1 MSFLVRFFTHWT
13 KKKVITC
20 SLTALVL
27 AGASFGATRLFGKG
41 GLTNVVKPSSFES
54 TMEAK
59 PAGKTVA
66 DFASDEKAK
75 YNLFVAQKV
84 LRDAGSFRSV
94 TSGKSESTVFGVKAV
109 QEIYAERV
117 VYGNSVYKDSRS
129 FGKYVKFADERFAHD
144 GHYLYRNTGNLS
156 SIKKVNSWGDPK
168 NFRRDGDKSE
178 AEAQSRYLSRY
189 GCIGNGM
196 SSYILREETI
206 ISAKYSGRDDDGNYV
221 FEYDLN
227 ISNSESGACYC
238 ILQEMKTNAGTEN
251 FATFK
256 SAKLIVTMDGN
267 WVVRQIENKCN
278 YSVPKVVKD
287 GADTYEHMIEVFD
300 NIGGY
305 KSAKELPKYSE
316 FEKKFNSTSEGEEEQ
331 EKTAVSVLG
340 DMFGA
345 YLGEKPLNA
354 KLTLNVNGKEVV
366 ANVTARIDTGDLSKT
381 SVVAKIGDKLF
392 VSYNNGYVA
401 VSYDELKLKLSV
413 DEVKALIGKS
423 EGQQAEAAAPD
434 AENAGIGEKEDT
446 GTDILSGI
454 LENMTLTEN
463 ADGTC
468 DIAIPVEAGSFRIKV
483 TVSGRKKVIS
493 SDKNGKEK
501 YTYELTGANAEI
513 GDVATAKLELV
524 ETETEAI
531 PEEEL
536 KNFADIKPVLS
547 QFIGKDEFSLKVDTG
562 VKLDG
567 KSLVAYVRANIKDK
581 QVIVNVPDL
590 FGADAIMKIDGSRA
604 ESEGGANITVNYGK
618 LNVALPFDKIGSLVD
633 LIKNNFGEELGE
645 LTDKLASVK
654 DIDVAEIFAIIST
667 AEIKKTETGYRLSIN
682 LGKEN
687 ENKTLVAVVTS
698 DGAIKDLTVKYDKYS
713 VGVSGAGDFEFA
725 DVSDGESVDL
735 AEFAEKAI
743 TSLLPLIKNEGGYAV
758 DLTDVRLTL
767 GSNAY
772 AVNGSVKTDAKKN
785 IAVNAQITLNG
796 KPFAKADIIIAD
808 GRIYGE
814 VNGYRFTAN
823 IAAAES
829 GAVAQSGENAKAAF
843 DFDKLK
849 GYNAYLDEIAD
860 LIKRFTTIDFKS
872 LEYGKMIDAFGFD
885 AESGKLTLELNGET
899 FGLGEIKLSAT
910 LGKENVSVSLANA
923 KITDNVSVSV
933 GNVKL
938 SATADEIT
946 APAANEDY
954 TTNLLVR
961 VDDNNAIYA
970 RLDFIKGKYSFDL
983 VSGTDDDAKN
993 LGVEYDGSER
1003 TVYVKC
1009 GNAFVKCP
1017 IDKIGD
1023 ITAELK
1029 RLAHPLL
1036 NEAGGQS
1043 EEERLETSATLI
1055 AFIKDLTD
1063 DLEISSDEN
1072 GSNIVTSLCESL
1084 KNLLDISVNVRI
1096 GDDFETCAT
1105 VIAVQLNN
1113 KTMLVKNGDSSHKY
1127 ADFSVEKCIDLAEI
1141 FEDYK
1146 DTLKKLADVSAGGE
1160 EPKKSWTF
1168 TLGSMNVVVKGKEY
1182 SVSLPENLKLSFSK
1196 NLTVVD
1202 VPKLVLVTDGKTKTF
1217 RLKFAYAKSYN
1228 ADGTINE
1235 DESRLYVTFNDL
1247 TIDSSDLK
1255 FSVSKT
1261 VLAKIVKEDLPGV
1274 LSVIPQIG
1282 EMLSG
1287 NIGLANVVNLASL
1300 ASNATYDRE
1309 NGKAISVTIGGD
1321 ALITG
1326 LGNITL
1332 TISNPK
1338 DGAVKLDVR
1347 SEKTT
1352 DEAQNIELRDV
1363 SLTVAAD
1370 AEFADIGYETKDHAN
1385 LDSLQTLLRSF
1396 VKTAN
1401 RASYRLVGNVPVH
1414 LSALGIVNADV
1425 TIGVDLKIDIEKRK
1439 GQSDVVYIALK
1450 LSRTNLNSTAKIAF
1464 NDEGGYSYLFFDN
1477 VSNTVTIKR
1486 NSLNTYKY
1494 CTKCGSFN
1502 CKKSVLHWGLYFES
1516 RQLTDV
1522 QKNNSCGY
1530 DVTVSAEEFKSG
1542 MVNYLMEMINFID
1555 SIKNAI
1561 TGATSSKA
1569 FGIDDILTGYSY
1581 GNSAFT
1587 LNVDLKPIDDVLGS
1601 GVINIRH
1608 NADGELVSLDG
1619 NLVVL
1624 NITGV
1629 SCTGTFD
1636 ISLVEA
1642 TEGDAKTTAQ
1652 NKTLF

>member
-41 GLTNVVKPSSFES
+41 GLANVVKPSSFES

-66 DFASDEKAK
+66 DFASDENAK

-84 LRDAGSFRSV
+84 LHDAGSFRSV
-94 TSGKSESTVFGVKAV
+94 TNGKSESTVFGVKAV

-129 FGKYVKFADERFAHD
+129 YGKYVKFADERFAHD

-168 NFRRDGDKSE
+168 NFKRDKDKSE
-178 AEAQSRYLSRY
+178 EEAQNRYLSRY
-189 GCIGNGM
+189 GCLGNGM

-206 ISAKYSGRDDDGNYV
+206 TSAKYSGRDDDGNYV

-227 ISNSESGACYC
+227 TSNSENGACYC
-238 ILQEMKTNAGTEN
+238 ILQEMRTNAGTEN

-267 WVVRQIENKCN
+267 WVVKQIENKCH

-287 GADTYEHMIEVFD
+287 GADTYEHMLEVFD
-300 NIGGY
+300 NIGAY
-305 KSAKELPKYSE
+305 KSAKELPKYAE
-316 FEKKFNSTSEGEEEQ
+316 FEKKFNSTSAGGEEP

-366 ANVTARIDTGDLSKT
+366 ANVTARIDTSDLAKT
-381 SVVAKIGDKLF
+381 SVIAKIGDKLF

-401 VSYDELKLKLSV
+401 ISYDELKLKLSI
-413 DEVKALIGKS
+413 DDVKALIGKS
-423 EGQQAEAAAPD
+423 DDKAETAASVE
-434 AENAGIGEKEDT
+434 ENTEDGAKED
-446 GTDILSGI
+446 GETDILSGI

-468 DIAIPVEAGSFRIKV
+468 DIVIPVELGSFKIKV
-483 TVSGRKKVIS
+483 TVSGKKKVIS
-493 SDKNGKEK
+493 TDKNGKEK

-524 ETETEAI
+524 ETELKALS
-531 PEEEL
+531 EEEL
-536 KNFADIKPVLS
+536 KNFADLKSVLS
-547 QFIGKDEFSLKVDTG
+547 QFVGKDELSLKVDTG
-562 VKLDG
+562 LKLGG
-567 KSLVAYVRANIKDK
+567 KSLVAYVKANITDK

-590 FGADAIMKIDGSRA
+590 FGADAILKIDGSRS

-618 LNVALPFDKIGSLVD
+618 LNVVLPFDKIGSLVELVKD
-633 LIKNNFGEELGE
+633 NFGEELGA
-645 LTDKLASVK
+645 LTDKLATIK

-667 AEIKKTETGYRLSIN
+667 VEIKKTETGYRLSIN

-687 ENKTLVAVVTS
+687 ENKTLVAEVTA
-698 DGAIKDLTVKYDKYS
+698 DGGIKDLTVKYGDYS
-713 VGVSGAGDFEFA
+713 VGVSGAGDYEFT

-735 AEFAEKAI
+735 VDLAEKAI
-743 TSLLPLIKNEGGYAV
+743 TSLLPLIKNEGGYAI
-758 DLTDVRLTL
+758 DLSGVKLTL
-767 GSNAY
+767 GNNVY
-772 AVNGSVKTDAKKN
+772 AVNGSVKIDAKKN

-796 KPFAKADIIIAD
+796 KPFAKADIKIVD
-808 GRIYGE
+808 GTIYGE
-814 VNGYRFTAN
+814 VNGYKFAAK
-823 IAAAES
+823 IARN
-829 GAVAQSGENAKAAF
+829 GAVAQSGENAKATF

-849 GYNAYLDEIAD
+849 GYNAYLDEIAE
-860 LIKRFTTIDFKS
+860 LIKKFTTIDFKS

-885 AESGKLTLELNGET
+885 AESGELTLELNGET

-923 KITDNVSVSV
+923 NITDNVSVSV

-938 SATADEIT
+938 SATTEEIT

-983 VSGTDDDAKN
+983 VSGTDDNAKN
-993 LGVEYDGSER
+993 LSVEYDGSER

-1023 ITAELK
+1023 ITDELK

-1036 NEAGGQS
+1036 NDAGGQS
-1043 EEERLETSATLI
+1043 AEERVETSATLI

-1072 GSNIVTSLCESL
+1072 GSNIVTSICESL
-1084 KNLLDISVNVRI
+1084 KNLLDISINVRI
-1096 GDDFETCAT
+1096 GDGFETCAT
-1105 VIAVQLNN
+1105 VIVVQLNN
-1113 KTMLVKNGDSSHKY
+1113 KTMLVKNGDCSHKY
-1127 ADFSVEKCIDLAEI
+1127 ADFSVEKCIDIAEV

-1146 DTLKKLADVSAGGE
+1146 DTLKKLADVSKGGE
-1160 EPKKSWTF
+1160 ELKKSWTF
-1168 TLGSMNVVVKGKEY
+1168 TLGSMNVAVKGKEY

-1217 RLKFAYAKSYN
+1217 RLKFAYAKAYN

-1274 LSVIPQIG
+1274 LSVVPQIG

-1287 NIGLANVVNLASL
+1287 NIGLSNVVNLATL
-1300 ASNATYDRE
+1300 VSNATYDRE
-1309 NGKAISVTIGGD
+1309 NDKAISVTIGGD

-1332 TISNPK
+1332 TISNPRN
-1338 DGAVKLDVR
+1338 GAVKLDVR

-1352 DEAQNIELRDV
+1352 NEAQNIELRDV

-1370 AEFADIGYETKDHAN
+1370 EEFADIGYATDGHTN

-1401 RASYRLVGNVPVH
+1401 RTSYRLVGNVPVH

-1502 CKKSVLHWGLYFES
+1502 CKKSALHWGLYFES

-1555 SIKNAI
+1555 GIKNQI
-1561 TGATSSKA
+1561 TKATSSKA

-1636 ISLVEA
+1636 ISLAEA
-1642 TEGDAKTTAQ
+1642 IEGDAKTTAK

>member
-1 MSFLVRFFTHWT
+1 M
-13 KKKVITC
+13 
-20 SLTALVL
+20 TALVL

-41 GLTNVVKPSSFES
+41 GLASVVKPSSFES

-66 DFASDEKAK
+66 DFASDENAK

-84 LRDAGSFRSV
+84 LHDAGSFRSV
-94 TSGKSESTVFGVKAV
+94 TNGKSESTVFGVKAV

-129 FGKYVKFADERFAHD
+129 YGKYVKFADERFAHD

-168 NFRRDGDKSE
+168 NFKRDKDKSE
-178 AEAQSRYLSRY
+178 EEAQNRYLSRY
-189 GCIGNGM
+189 GCLGNGM

-206 ISAKYSGRDDDGNYV
+206 TSAKYSGRDDDGNYV

-227 ISNSESGACYC
+227 TSNSENGACYC
-238 ILQEMKTNAGTEN
+238 ILQEMRTNAGTEN

-256 SAKLIVTMDGN
+256 SAKLIVTLDGN
-267 WVVRQIENKCN
+267 WVVKQIENKCH

-287 GADTYEHMIEVFD
+287 GADTYEHMLEVFD
-300 NIGGY
+300 NIGAY
-305 KSAKELPKYSE
+305 KSAKELPKYAE
-316 FEKKFNSTSEGEEEQ
+316 FEKKFNSTSAGGEEP

-366 ANVTARIDTGDLSKT
+366 ANVTARIDTSDLAKT
-381 SVVAKIGDKLF
+381 SVIAKIGDKLF

-401 VSYDELKLKLSV
+401 ISYDELKLKLSI
-413 DEVKALIGKS
+413 DDVKALIGKS
-423 EGQQAEAAAPD
+423 DDKAETAASVE
-434 AENAGIGEKEDT
+434 ENTEDGAKED
-446 GTDILSGI
+446 GETDILSGI

-468 DIAIPVEAGSFRIKV
+468 DIVIPVELGSFKIKV
-483 TVSGRKKVIS
+483 TVSGKKKVIS
-493 SDKNGKEK
+493 TDKNGKEK

-524 ETETEAI
+524 ETELKALS
-531 PEEEL
+531 EEEL
-536 KNFADIKPVLS
+536 KNFADLKSVLS
-547 QFIGKDEFSLKVDTG
+547 QFVGKDELSLKVDTG
-562 VKLDG
+562 LKLGG
-567 KSLVAYVRANIKDK
+567 KSLVAYVKANITDK

-590 FGADAIMKIDGSRA
+590 FGADAILKIDGSRS

-618 LNVALPFDKIGSLVD
+618 LNVVLPFDKIGSLVELVKD
-633 LIKNNFGEELGE
+633 NFGEELGT
-645 LTDKLASVK
+645 LTDKLATIK

-667 AEIKKTETGYRLSIN
+667 VEIKKTETGYRLSIN

-687 ENKTLVAVVTS
+687 ENKTLVAEVTA
-698 DGAIKDLTVKYDKYS
+698 DGEIKDLTVKYGDYS
-713 VGVSGAGDFEFA
+713 VGVSGAGDYEFT

-735 AEFAEKAI
+735 VDLAEKAI
-743 TSLLPLIKNEGGYAV
+743 TSLLPLIKNEGGYAI
-758 DLTDVRLTL
+758 DLSGVKLTL
-767 GSNAY
+767 GNNVY
-772 AVNGSVKTDAKKN
+772 AVNGSVKIDAKKN

-796 KPFAKADIIIAD
+796 KPFAKADIKIVD
-808 GRIYGE
+808 GTIYGE
-814 VNGYRFTAN
+814 VNGYKFAAK
-823 IAAAES
+823 IARN
-829 GAVAQSGENAKAAF
+829 GAVAQSGENAKATF

-849 GYNAYLDEIAD
+849 GYNAYLDEIAE
-860 LIKRFTTIDFKS
+860 LIKKFTTIDFKS

-885 AESGKLTLELNGET
+885 AESGELTLELNGET

-910 LGKENVSVSLANA
+910 LGKENISVSLANA
-923 KITDNVSVSV
+923 NITDNVSVSV

-938 SATADEIT
+938 SATTEEIT

-983 VSGTDDDAKN
+983 VSGTDDNAKN
-993 LGVEYDGSER
+993 LSVEYDGSER

-1023 ITAELK
+1023 ITDELK

-1043 EEERLETSATLI
+1043 AEERVETSATLI

-1072 GSNIVTSLCESL
+1072 GSNIVTSICESL
-1084 KNLLDISVNVRI
+1084 KNLLDISINVRI
-1096 GDDFETCAT
+1096 GDGFETCAT
-1105 VIAVQLNN
+1105 VIVVQLNN
-1113 KTMLVKNGDSSHKY
+1113 KTMLVKNGDCSHKY
-1127 ADFSVEKCIDLAEI
+1127 ADFSVEKCIDIAEV

-1146 DTLKKLADVSAGGE
+1146 DTLKKLADVSKGGE
-1160 EPKKSWTF
+1160 ELKKSWTF
-1168 TLGSMNVVVKGKEY
+1168 TLGSMNVAVKGKEY

-1247 TIDSSDLK
+1247 TIESSDLK

-1274 LSVIPQIG
+1274 LSVVPQIG

-1287 NIGLANVVNLASL
+1287 NIGLSNVVNLATL
-1300 ASNATYDRE
+1300 VSNATYDRE
-1309 NGKAISVTIGGD
+1309 NDKAISVTIGGD
-1321 ALITG
+1321 ALIAG

-1370 AEFADIGYETKDHAN
+1370 EEFADIGYATDGHTN

-1396 VKTAN
+1396 VNTAN

-1450 LSRTNLNSTAKIAF
+1450 LSRTNLNGTAKIAF

-1502 CKKSVLHWGLYFES
+1502 CKKSALHWGLYFES

-1636 ISLVEA
+1636 ISLAEA
-1642 TEGDAKTTAQ
+1642 IEGDAKTTVQ

>member
-1 MSFLVRFFTHWT
+1 M
-13 KKKVITC
+13 
-20 SLTALVL
+20 TALVL

-41 GLTNVVKPSSFES
+41 GLANVVKPSSFES

-66 DFASDEKAK
+66 DFASDENAK

-84 LRDAGSFRSV
+84 LHDAGSFRSV
-94 TSGKSESTVFGVKAV
+94 TNGKSESTVFGVKAV

-117 VYGNSVYKDSRS
+117 VCGNSVYKDSRS
-129 FGKYVKFADERFAHD
+129 YGKYVKFADERFAHD

-168 NFRRDGDKSE
+168 NFKRDKDKSE
-178 AEAQSRYLSRY
+178 EEAQNRYLSRY
-189 GCIGNGM
+189 GCLGTGM

-206 ISAKYSGRDDDGNYV
+206 TSAKYSGRDDDGNYV

-227 ISNSESGACYC
+227 ISNSENGACYC
-238 ILQEMKTNAGTEN
+238 ILQEMRTNAGTEN

-267 WVVRQIENKCN
+267 WVVKRIENKCH

-287 GADTYEHMIEVFD
+287 GADTYEHMLEVFD
-300 NIGGY
+300 NIGAY
-305 KSAKELPKYSE
+305 KSAKELPKYAE
-316 FEKKFNSTSEGEEEQ
+316 FEKKFNSTSAGGLEP

-366 ANVTARIDTGDLSKT
+366 ANVTARIDTSDLAKT
-381 SVVAKIGDKLF
+381 SVIAKIGDKLF

-401 VSYDELKLKLSV
+401 ISYDELKLKLSI
-413 DEVKALIGKS
+413 DDVKALIGKS
-423 EGQQAEAAAPD
+423 DDKVETAASVE
-434 AENAGIGEKEDT
+434 ENTEDGAKED
-446 GTDILSGI
+446 GETDILSGI

-468 DIAIPVEAGSFRIKV
+468 DIVIPVELGSFKIKV
-483 TVSGRKKVIS
+483 TVSGKKKVIS
-493 SDKNGKEK
+493 TDKNGKEK

-524 ETETEAI
+524 ETELKALS
-531 PEEEL
+531 EEEL
-536 KNFADIKPVLS
+536 KNFADLKSVLS
-547 QFIGKDEFSLKVDTG
+547 QFVGKDELSLKVDTG
-562 VKLDG
+562 LKLGG
-567 KSLVAYVRANIKDK
+567 KSLVAYVKANITDK

-590 FGADAIMKIDGSRA
+590 FGADAILKIDGSRS

-618 LNVALPFDKIGSLVD
+618 LNVVLPFDKIGSLVELVKD
-633 LIKNNFGEELGE
+633 NFGEELGA
-645 LTDKLASVK
+645 LTDKLATIK

-667 AEIKKTETGYRLSIN
+667 VEIKKTETGYRLSIN

-687 ENKTLVAVVTS
+687 ENKTLVAVVTA
-698 DGAIKDLTVKYDKYS
+698 DGEIKDLTVKYGDYS
-713 VGVSGAGDFEFA
+713 VGVSDAGDYEFT

-735 AEFAEKAI
+735 VDLAEKAI
-743 TSLLPLIKNEGGYAV
+743 TSLLPLIKNEGGYAI
-758 DLTDVRLTL
+758 DLSGVKLTL
-767 GSNAY
+767 GNNVY
-772 AVNGSVKTDAKKN
+772 AVNGSVKIDAKKN

-796 KPFAKADIIIAD
+796 KPFAKADIKIVD
-808 GRIYGE
+808 GTIYGE
-814 VNGYRFTAN
+814 VNGYKFAAK
-823 IAAAES
+823 IARN
-829 GAVAQSGENAKAAF
+829 GAVAQSGENAKATF

-849 GYNAYLDEIAD
+849 GYNAYLDEIAE
-860 LIKRFTTIDFKS
+860 LIKKFTTIDFKS

-885 AESGKLTLELNGET
+885 AESGELTLELNGET

-910 LGKENVSVSLANA
+910 LSNENISVSLANA
-923 KITDNVSVSV
+923 NITDNVSVSV

-938 SATADEIT
+938 SATTEEIT

-983 VSGTDDDAKN
+983 VSGTDDNAKN
-993 LGVEYDGSER
+993 LSVEYDGSER

-1023 ITAELK
+1023 ITDELK

-1043 EEERLETSATLI
+1043 AEERVETSATLI

-1072 GSNIVTSLCESL
+1072 GSNIVTSICESL
-1084 KNLLDISVNVRI
+1084 KNLLDISINVRI
-1096 GDDFETCAT
+1096 GDGFETCAT

-1113 KTMLVKNGDSSHKY
+1113 KTMLVRNGDCSHKY
-1127 ADFSVEKCIDLAEI
+1127 ADFSVEKCIDIAEV

-1146 DTLKKLADVSAGGE
+1146 DTLKKLADVSDGGE
-1160 EPKKSWTF
+1160 ELKKSWTF
-1168 TLGSMNVVVKGKEY
+1168 TLGSMNVAVKGKEY

-1217 RLKFAYAKSYN
+1217 RLKFAYAKAYN

-1247 TIDSSDLK
+1247 TIESSDLK

-1274 LSVIPQIG
+1274 LSVVPQIG

-1287 NIGLANVVNLASL
+1287 NIGLSNVVNLATL
-1300 ASNATYDRE
+1300 VSNATYDRE
-1309 NGKAISVTIGGD
+1309 NDKAISVTIGGD
-1321 ALITG
+1321 ALIAG

-1370 AEFADIGYETKDHAN
+1370 AEFADIGYATDGHTN

-1396 VKTAN
+1396 VNTAN

-1502 CKKSVLHWGLYFES
+1502 CKKSALHWGLYFES

-1629 SCTGTFD
+1629 NCTGTFD
-1636 ISLVEA
+1636 ISLAQA
-1642 TEGDAKTTAQ
+1642 TEGDAKTTVQ

>member
-41 GLTNVVKPSSFES
+41 GLANVVKPSSFES

-66 DFASDEKAK
+66 DFASDENAK

-84 LRDAGSFRSV
+84 LHDAGSFRSV
-94 TSGKSESTVFGVKAV
+94 TNGKSESTVFGVKAV

-129 FGKYVKFADERFAHD
+129 YGKYVKFADERFAHD

-168 NFRRDGDKSE
+168 NFKRDKDKSE
-178 AEAQSRYLSRY
+178 EEAQNRYLSRY

-206 ISAKYSGRDDDGNYV
+206 TSAKYSGRDDDGNYV

-227 ISNSESGACYC
+227 TSNSENGACYC
-238 ILQEMKTNAGTEN
+238 ILQEMRTNAGTEN

-267 WVVRQIENKCN
+267 WVVKQIENKCH

-287 GADTYEHMIEVFD
+287 GADTYEHMLEVFD
-300 NIGGY
+300 NIGAY
-305 KSAKELPKYSE
+305 KSAKELPKYAE
-316 FEKKFNSTSEGEEEQ
+316 FEKKFNSTSAGGEEP

-366 ANVTARIDTGDLSKT
+366 ANVTARIDTSDLAKT
-381 SVVAKIGDKLF
+381 SVIAKIGDKLF

-401 VSYDELKLKLSV
+401 ISYDELKLKLSI
-413 DEVKALIGKS
+413 DDVKALIGKS
-423 EGQQAEAAAPD
+423 DDKAETAASVE
-434 AENAGIGEKEDT
+434 ENTEDGAKED
-446 GTDILSGI
+446 GETDILSGI

-468 DIAIPVEAGSFRIKV
+468 DIVIPVELGSFKIKV
-483 TVSGRKKVIS
+483 TVSGKKKVIS
-493 SDKNGKEK
+493 TDKNGKEK

-524 ETETEAI
+524 ETELKALS
-531 PEEEL
+531 EEEL
-536 KNFADIKPVLS
+536 KNFADLKSVLS
-547 QFIGKDEFSLKVDTG
+547 QFVGKDELSLKVDTG
-562 VKLDG
+562 LKLGG
-567 KSLVAYVRANIKDK
+567 KSLVAYVKANITDK

-590 FGADAIMKIDGSRA
+590 FGADAILKIDGSRS
-604 ESEGGANITVNYGK
+604 ESESGANITVNYGK
-618 LNVALPFDKIGSLVD
+618 LNVVLPFDKIGSLVELVKD
-633 LIKNNFGEELGE
+633 NFGEELGA
-645 LTDKLASVK
+645 LTDKLATIK

-667 AEIKKTETGYRLSIN
+667 VEIKKTETGYRLSIN

-687 ENKTLVAVVTS
+687 ENKTLVAEVTA
-698 DGAIKDLTVKYDKYS
+698 DGGIKDLTVKYGDYS
-713 VGVSGAGDFEFA
+713 VGVSGAGDYEFI

-735 AEFAEKAI
+735 VDLAEKAI
-743 TSLLPLIKNEGGYAV
+743 TSLLPLIKNEGGYAI
-758 DLTDVRLTL
+758 DLSGVKLTL
-767 GSNAY
+767 GNNVY
-772 AVNGSVKTDAKKN
+772 AVNGSVKIDAKKN

-796 KPFAKADIIIAD
+796 KPFAKADIKIVD
-808 GRIYGE
+808 GTIYGE
-814 VNGYRFTAN
+814 VNGYKFAAK
-823 IAAAES
+823 IARN
-829 GAVAQSGENAKAAF
+829 GAVAQSGENAKATF

-849 GYNAYLDEIAD
+849 GYNTYLDEIAE
-860 LIKRFTTIDFKS
+860 LIKKFTTIDFKS

-885 AESGKLTLELNGET
+885 AESGELTLELNGET

-923 KITDNVSVSV
+923 NITDNVSVSV

-983 VSGTDDDAKN
+983 VSGTDDNAKN
-993 LGVEYDGSER
+993 LSVEYDGSER

-1023 ITAELK
+1023 ITDELK

-1036 NEAGGQS
+1036 NDAGGQS
-1043 EEERLETSATLI
+1043 AEERVETSATLI

-1072 GSNIVTSLCESL
+1072 GSNIVTSLGESL
-1084 KNLLDISVNVRI
+1084 KNLLDIEVKVKI
-1096 GDDFETCAT
+1096 GDSFETCAT

-1113 KTMLVKNGDSSHKY
+1113 KTMLVRNGDCSHKY
-1127 ADFSVEKCIDLAEI
+1127 ADFPAEKCIDIAEV

-1146 DTLKKLADVSAGGE
+1146 DTLKKLADVSDGGE
-1160 EPKKSWTF
+1160 ELKKSWTF
-1168 TLGSMNVVVKGKEY
+1168 TLGSMNVAVKGKEY

-1217 RLKFAYAKSYN
+1217 RLKFAYAKAYN

-1247 TIDSSDLK
+1247 TIESSDLK

-1274 LSVIPQIG
+1274 LSVVPQIG

-1287 NIGLANVVNLASL
+1287 NIGLSNVVNLATL
-1300 ASNATYDRE
+1300 VSNATYDRE
-1309 NGKAISVTIGGD
+1309 NDKAISVTIGGD
-1321 ALITG
+1321 ALIAG

-1370 AEFADIGYETKDHAN
+1370 EEFADIGYATDGHTN

-1414 LSALGIVNADV
+1414 LSALGIINADV
-1425 TIGVDLKIDIEKRK
+1425 TIGIDLKIDIEKRK

-1450 LSRTNLNSTAKIAF
+1450 LSRTNLNGTAKIAF

-1502 CKKSVLHWGLYFES
+1502 CKKSALHWGLYFES

-1555 SIKNAI
+1555 SIKNEI

-1587 LNVDLKPIDDVLGS
+1587 LNVDLKPIDDVLDS

-1636 ISLVEA
+1636 ISLAEA
-1642 TEGDAKTTAQ
+1642 IEGDAKTTVQ

>member
-41 GLTNVVKPSSFES
+41 GLASVVKPSSFES

-66 DFASDEKAK
+66 DFASDENAK

-84 LRDAGSFRSV
+84 LHDAGSFRSV
-94 TSGKSESTVFGVKAV
+94 TNGKSESTVFGVKAV

-129 FGKYVKFADERFAHD
+129 YGKYVKFADERFAHD

-168 NFRRDGDKSE
+168 NFKRDKDKSE
-178 AEAQSRYLSRY
+178 EEAQNRYLSRY
-189 GCIGNGM
+189 GCLGNGM

-206 ISAKYSGRDDDGNYV
+206 TSAKYSGRDDDGNYV

-227 ISNSESGACYC
+227 ISNSENGACYC
-238 ILQEMKTNAGTEN
+238 ILQEMRTNAGTEN

-267 WVVRQIENKCN
+267 WVVKQIENKCH

-287 GADTYEHMIEVFD
+287 GADTYEHMLEVFD
-300 NIGGY
+300 NIGAY
-305 KSAKELPKYSE
+305 KSAKELPKYAE
-316 FEKKFNSTSEGEEEQ
+316 FEKKFNSTSAGGEEP

-366 ANVTARIDTGDLSKT
+366 ANVTARIDTSDLAKT
-381 SVVAKIGDKLF
+381 SVIAKIGDKLF

-401 VSYDELKLKLSV
+401 ISYDELKLKLSI
-413 DEVKALIGKS
+413 DDVKALIGKS
-423 EGQQAEAAAPD
+423 DDKAETAASVEES
-434 AENAGIGEKEDT
+434 AEDGAEEAGE
-446 GTDILSGI
+446 TDILSGI

-468 DIAIPVEAGSFRIKV
+468 DIVIPVELGSFKIKV
-483 TVSGRKKVIS
+483 TVSGKKKVIS
-493 SDKNGKEK
+493 TDKNGKEK

-524 ETETEAI
+524 ETELKALS
-531 PEEEL
+531 EEEL
-536 KNFADIKPVLS
+536 KNFADLKSVLS
-547 QFIGKDEFSLKVDTG
+547 QFVGKDELSLKVDTG
-562 VKLDG
+562 LKLGG
-567 KSLVAYVRANIKDK
+567 KSLVAYVKTNITDK

-590 FGADAIMKIDGSRA
+590 FGADAILKIDGSRS

-618 LNVALPFDKIGSLVD
+618 LNVVLPFDKIGSLVELVKD
-633 LIKNNFGEELGE
+633 NFGEELGA
-645 LTDKLASVK
+645 LTDKLATIK

-667 AEIKKTETGYRLSIN
+667 VEIKKTETGYRLSIN

-687 ENKTLVAVVTS
+687 ENKTLVAEVTA
-698 DGAIKDLTVKYDKYS
+698 DGEIKDLTVKYGDYS
-713 VGVSGAGDFEFA
+713 VGVSGAGDYEFT

-735 AEFAEKAI
+735 VDLAEKAI
-743 TSLLPLIKNEGGYAV
+743 TSLLPLIKNEGGYAI
-758 DLTDVRLTL
+758 DLSGVKLTL
-767 GSNAY
+767 GNNVY
-772 AVNGSVKTDAKKN
+772 AVNGSVKIDAKKN

-796 KPFAKADIIIAD
+796 KPFAKADIKIVA
-808 GRIYGE
+808 GTIYGE
-814 VNGYRFTAN
+814 VNGYKFAAK
-823 IAAAES
+823 IARN
-829 GAVAQSGENAKAAF
+829 GAVAQSGENAKATF

-849 GYNAYLDEIAD
+849 GYNAYLDEIAE
-860 LIKRFTTIDFKS
+860 LIKKFTTIDFKS

-885 AESGKLTLELNGET
+885 AENGELTLELNGET

-910 LGKENVSVSLANA
+910 LGKENISVSLANA
-923 KITDNVSVSV
+923 NITDNVSVSV

-938 SATADEIT
+938 SATTEEIT
-946 APAANEDY
+946 ALAANEDY

-983 VSGTDDDAKN
+983 VSGTDDNAKN
-993 LGVEYDGSER
+993 LSVEYDGSER

-1023 ITAELK
+1023 ITDELK

-1043 EEERLETSATLI
+1043 AEERVETSATLI

-1072 GSNIVTSLCESL
+1072 GSNIVTSICESL
-1084 KNLLDISVNVRI
+1084 KNLLDISINVRI
-1096 GDDFETCAT
+1096 GDGFETCAT
-1105 VIAVQLNN
+1105 VIVVQLNN
-1113 KTMLVKNGDSSHKY
+1113 KTMLVRNGDCSHKY
-1127 ADFSVEKCIDLAEI
+1127 ADFSVEKCIDIAEV

-1146 DTLKKLADVSAGGE
+1146 DTLKKLADVSDGGE
-1160 EPKKSWTF
+1160 ELKKSWTF
-1168 TLGSMNVVVKGKEY
+1168 TLGSMNVAVKGKEY

-1217 RLKFAYAKSYN
+1217 RLKFAYAKAYN

-1247 TIDSSDLK
+1247 TMESSDLK

-1274 LSVIPQIG
+1274 LSVVPQIG

-1287 NIGLANVVNLASL
+1287 NIGLSNVVNLATL
-1300 ASNATYDRE
+1300 VSNATYDRE
-1309 NGKAISVTIGGD
+1309 NDKAISVTIGGD

-1338 DGAVKLDVR
+1338 DGTVKLDVR

-1363 SLTVAAD
+1363 SLTAAAD
-1370 AEFADIGYETKDHAN
+1370 EEFADIGYAMDGHTN

-1401 RASYRLVGNVPVH
+1401 RTSYRLVGNVPVH

-1502 CKKSVLHWGLYFES
+1502 CKKSALHWGLYFES

-1636 ISLVEA
+1636 ISLAEA
-1642 TEGDAKTTAQ
+1642 IDGDAKTTAK

>member
-1 MSFLVRFFTHWT
+1 M
-13 KKKVITC
+13 
-20 SLTALVL
+20 TALVL

-41 GLTNVVKPSSFES
+41 GLASVVKPSSFES

-66 DFASDEKAK
+66 DFASDENAK

-84 LRDAGSFRSV
+84 LHDAGSFRSV
-94 TSGKSESTVFGVKAV
+94 TNGKSESTVFGVKAV

-129 FGKYVKFADERFAHD
+129 YGKYVKFADERFAHD

-168 NFRRDGDKSE
+168 NFKRDKDKSE
-178 AEAQSRYLSRY
+178 EEAQNRYLSRY
-189 GCIGNGM
+189 GCLGNGM

-206 ISAKYSGRDDDGNYV
+206 TSAKYSGRDDDGNYV

-238 ILQEMKTNAGTEN
+238 ILQEMRTNAGTEN

-267 WVVRQIENKCN
+267 WVVKQIENKCH

-287 GADTYEHMIEVFD
+287 GADTYEHMLEVFD
-300 NIGGY
+300 NIGAY
-305 KSAKELPKYSE
+305 KSAKELPKYAE
-316 FEKKFNSTSEGEEEQ
+316 FEKKFNSTSAGGEEP

-366 ANVTARIDTGDLSKT
+366 ANVTARIDTSDLAKT
-381 SVVAKIGDKLF
+381 SVIAKIGDKLF

-401 VSYDELKLKLSV
+401 ISYDELKLKLSI
-413 DEVKALIGKS
+413 DDVKALIGKS
-423 EGQQAEAAAPD
+423 DDKAETAASVE
-434 AENAGIGEKEDT
+434 ENTEDGAKED
-446 GTDILSGI
+446 GETDILSGI

-468 DIAIPVEAGSFRIKV
+468 DIVIPVELGSFKIKV
-483 TVSGRKKVIS
+483 TVSGKKKVIS
-493 SDKNGKEK
+493 TDKNGKEK

-524 ETETEAI
+524 ETELKALS
-531 PEEEL
+531 EEEL
-536 KNFADIKPVLS
+536 KNFADLKSVLS
-547 QFIGKDEFSLKVDTG
+547 QFVGKDELSLKVDTG
-562 VKLDG
+562 LKLGG
-567 KSLVAYVRANIKDK
+567 KSLVAYVKANITDK

-590 FGADAIMKIDGSRA
+590 FGADAILKIDGSRS
-604 ESEGGANITVNYGK
+604 ESEGVANITVNYGK
-618 LNVALPFDKIGSLVD
+618 LNVVLPFDKIGSLVELVKD
-633 LIKNNFGEELGE
+633 NFGEELGA
-645 LTDKLASVK
+645 LTDKLATIK
-654 DIDVAEIFAIIST
+654 DIDVAGIFAIIST
-667 AEIKKTETGYRLSIN
+667 VEIKKTETGYRLSIN

-687 ENKTLVAVVTS
+687 ENKTLVAVVTA
-698 DGAIKDLTVKYDKYS
+698 DGEIKDLTVKYGDYS
-713 VGVSGAGDFEFA
+713 VGVSDAGDYEFT

-735 AEFAEKAI
+735 VDLAEKAI
-743 TSLLPLIKNEGGYAV
+743 TSLLPLIKNEGGYAI
-758 DLTDVRLTL
+758 DLSGVKLTL
-767 GSNAY
+767 GNNVY
-772 AVNGSVKTDAKKN
+772 AVNGSVKIDAKKN

-796 KPFAKADIIIAD
+796 KPFAKADIKIVD
-808 GRIYGE
+808 GTIYGE
-814 VNGYRFTAN
+814 VNGYKFAAK
-823 IAAAES
+823 IARN
-829 GAVAQSGENAKAAF
+829 GAVAQSGENAKATF

-849 GYNAYLDEIAD
+849 GYNAYLDEIAE
-860 LIKRFTTIDFKS
+860 LIKKFTTIDFKS

-910 LGKENVSVSLANA
+910 LSNENISVSLANVN
-923 KITDNVSVSV
+923 ITDNVSVSV

-938 SATADEIT
+938 SATTEEIT

-993 LGVEYDGSER
+993 LSVEYDGSER

-1023 ITAELK
+1023 ITDELK

-1043 EEERLETSATLI
+1043 AEERVETSATLI

-1072 GSNIVTSLCESL
+1072 GSNIVTSICESL
-1084 KNLLDISVNVRI
+1084 KNLLDISINVRI
-1096 GDDFETCAT
+1096 GDGFETCAT
-1105 VIAVQLNN
+1105 VIVVQLNN
-1113 KTMLVKNGDSSHKY
+1113 KTMLVRNGDCSHKY
-1127 ADFSVEKCIDLAEI
+1127 ADFPAEKCIDIAEV

-1146 DTLKKLADVSAGGE
+1146 DTLKKLADVSKGGE
-1160 EPKKSWTF
+1160 ELKKSWTF
-1168 TLGSMNVVVKGKEY
+1168 TLGSMNVAVKGKEY

-1217 RLKFAYAKSYN
+1217 RLKFAYAKAYN

-1247 TIDSSDLK
+1247 TIESSDLK

-1274 LSVIPQIG
+1274 LSVVPQIG

-1287 NIGLANVVNLASL
+1287 NIGLSNVVNLATL
-1300 ASNATYDRE
+1300 VSNATYDRE
-1309 NGKAISVTIGGD
+1309 NDKAISVTIGGD

-1414 LSALGIVNADV
+1414 LSALGIINADV

-1502 CKKSVLHWGLYFES
+1502 CKKSALHWGLYFES

-1530 DVTVSAEEFKSG
+1530 DVTVSAEEFKSD
-1542 MVNYLMEMINFID
+1542 MVNYILEMINFID
-1555 SIKNAI
+1555 GIKNPI
-1561 TGATSSKA
+1561 TKATSSKA

-1581 GNSAFT
+1581 GDSAFT

-1636 ISLVEA
+1636 ISLAEA
-1642 TEGDAKTTAQ
+1642 IDGDAKTTVQ

>member
-1 MSFLVRFFTHWT
+1 MKFLVRFFTHWT
-13 KKKVITC
+13 KKKIVVC

-41 GLTNVVKPSSFES
+41 GLANVVKPSSFES

-66 DFASDEKAK
+66 DFASDENAK

-84 LRDAGSFRSV
+84 LHDAGSFRSV
-94 TSGKSESTVFGVKAV
+94 TNGKSESTVFGVKAV

-117 VYGNSVYKDSRS
+117 VCGNSVYKDSRS
-129 FGKYVKFADERFAHD
+129 YGKYVKFADERFAHD

-168 NFRRDGDKSE
+168 NFKRDSDKSE
-178 AEAQSRYLSRY
+178 EEAQNRYLSRY
-189 GCIGNGM
+189 GCLGNGM

-206 ISAKYSGRDDDGNYV
+206 TSAKYSGRDDDGNYV

-238 ILQEMKTNAGTEN
+238 ILQEMRTNAGTEN

-267 WVVRQIENKCN
+267 WVVKQIENKCH

-287 GADTYEHMIEVFD
+287 GADTYEHMLEVFD
-300 NIGGY
+300 NIGAY
-305 KSAKELPKYSE
+305 KSAKELPKYAE
-316 FEKKFNSTSEGEEEQ
+316 FEKKFNSTSAGGEEP
-331 EKTAVSVLG
+331 EKTAFSVLG

-366 ANVTARIDTGDLSKT
+366 ANVTARIDTSDLAKT
-381 SVVAKIGDKLF
+381 SVIAKIGDKLF
-392 VSYNNGYVA
+392 VSYNNGFVA
-401 VSYDELKLKLSV
+401 ISYDELKLKLSI
-413 DEVKALIGKS
+413 DDVKALIGKS
-423 EGQQAEAAAPD
+423 DDKAETAASVEES
-434 AENAGIGEKEDT
+434 AEDGAEEAGE
-446 GTDILSGI
+446 TDILSGI
-454 LENMTLTEN
+454 IENMTLTEN

-468 DIAIPVEAGSFRIKV
+468 DIVIPVELGSFKIKV
-483 TVSGRKKVIS
+483 TVSGKKKVIS
-493 SDKNGKEK
+493 TDKNGKEK

-524 ETETEAI
+524 ETELKALS
-531 PEEEL
+531 EEEL
-536 KNFADIKPVLS
+536 KNFADLKSVLS
-547 QFIGKDEFSLKVDTG
+547 QFVGKDELSLKVDTG
-562 VKLDG
+562 LKLGG
-567 KSLVAYVRANIKDK
+567 KSLVAYVKANITDK

-590 FGADAIMKIDGSRA
+590 FGADAILKIDGSRS
-604 ESEGGANITVNYGK
+604 ESEGVANITVNYGK
-618 LNVALPFDKIGSLVD
+618 LNVVLPFDKIGSLVELVKD
-633 LIKNNFGEELGE
+633 NFGEELGA
-645 LTDKLASVK
+645 LTDKLATIK

-667 AEIKKTETGYRLSIN
+667 VEIKKTETGYRLSIN

-687 ENKTLVAVVTS
+687 ENKTLVAEVTA
-698 DGAIKDLTVKYDKYS
+698 DGGIKDLTVKYGDYS
-713 VGVSGAGDFEFA
+713 VGVSGAGDYEFT

-735 AEFAEKAI
+735 VDLAEKAI
-743 TSLLPLIKNEGGYAV
+743 TSLLPLIKNEGGYAI
-758 DLTDVRLTL
+758 DLSGVKLTL
-767 GSNAY
+767 GNNVY
-772 AVNGSVKTDAKKN
+772 AVNGSVKIDAKKN

-796 KPFAKADIIIAD
+796 KPFAKADIKIVD
-808 GRIYGE
+808 GTIYGE
-814 VNGYRFTAN
+814 VNGYKFAAK
-823 IAAAES
+823 IARN
-829 GAVAQSGENAKAAF
+829 GAVAQSGENAKATF

-849 GYNAYLDEIAD
+849 GYNAYLDEIAE
-860 LIKRFTTIDFKS
+860 LIKKFTTIDFKS

-885 AESGKLTLELNGET
+885 AESGELTLELNGET

-910 LGKENVSVSLANA
+910 LSNENISVSLANA
-923 KITDNVSVSV
+923 NITDNVSVSV

-983 VSGTDDDAKN
+983 VSGTDDNAKN

-1023 ITAELK
+1023 ITDELK

-1036 NEAGGQS
+1036 NDAGGQS
-1043 EEERLETSATLI
+1043 AEERVETSATLI

-1072 GSNIVTSLCESL
+1072 GSNIVTSICESL

-1096 GDDFETCAT
+1096 GDGFETCAT

-1113 KTMLVKNGDSSHKY
+1113 KTMLVRNGDCSHKY
-1127 ADFSVEKCIDLAEI
+1127 ADFPAEKCIDLAEV

-1146 DTLKKLADVSAGGE
+1146 DTLKKLADVAAGGE
-1160 EPKKSWTF
+1160 ELKKSWTF
-1168 TLGSMNVVVKGKEY
+1168 TLGSMNVAVKGKEY

-1217 RLKFAYAKSYN
+1217 RLKFAYAKAYN

-1247 TIDSSDLK
+1247 TIESSDLK

-1274 LSVIPQIG
+1274 LSVVPQIG

-1287 NIGLANVVNLASL
+1287 NIGLSNVVNLATL
-1300 ASNATYDRE
+1300 VSNATYDRE
-1309 NGKAISVTIGGD
+1309 NDKAISVTIGGD

-1347 SEKTT
+1347 SENTT

-1370 AEFADIGYETKDHAN
+1370 EEFTDIGYATDGHTN

-1396 VKTAN
+1396 VNTAN

-1502 CKKSVLHWGLYFES
+1502 CKKSALHWGLYFES

-1587 LNVDLKPIDDVLGS
+1587 LNVDLKPIDDVLGIV
-1601 GVINIRH
+1601 VINIRH

-1629 SCTGTFD
+1629 NCTGTFD
-1636 ISLVEA
+1636 LSLAEA
-1642 TEGDAKTTAQ
+1642 IEGDAKTTVQ

>member
-1 MSFLVRFFTHWT
+1 M
-13 KKKVITC
+13 
-20 SLTALVL
+20 TALVL

-41 GLTNVVKPSSFES
+41 GLASVVKPSSFES

-66 DFASDEKAK
+66 DFASDENAK

-84 LRDAGSFRSV
+84 LHDAGSFRSV
-94 TSGKSESTVFGVKAV
+94 TNGKSESTVFGVKAV

-129 FGKYVKFADERFAHD
+129 YGKYVKFADERFAHD

-168 NFRRDGDKSE
+168 NFKRDKDKSE
-178 AEAQSRYLSRY
+178 EEAQNRYLSRY
-189 GCIGNGM
+189 GCLGNGM

-206 ISAKYSGRDDDGNYV
+206 TSAKYSGRDDDGNYV

-227 ISNSESGACYC
+227 TSNSENGACYC
-238 ILQEMKTNAGTEN
+238 ILHEMRTNAGTEN

-316 FEKKFNSTSEGEEEQ
+316 FEKKFDSTSEGEEEQ

-366 ANVTARIDTGDLSKT
+366 ANVTARIDTSDLAKT
-381 SVVAKIGDKLF
+381 SVIAKIGDKLF

-401 VSYDELKLKLSV
+401 ISYDELKLKLSI
-413 DEVKALIGKS
+413 DDVKALIGKS
-423 EGQQAEAAAPD
+423 DDKAETAASVEES
-434 AENAGIGEKEDT
+434 AEDGAEEAGE
-446 GTDILSGI
+446 TDILSGI

-468 DIAIPVEAGSFRIKV
+468 DIVIPVEAGSFKIKV
-483 TVSGRKKVIS
+483 TVSGKKKVIS
-493 SDKNGKEK
+493 TDKNGKEK

-524 ETETEAI
+524 ETELKALS
-531 PEEEL
+531 EEEL
-536 KNFADIKPVLS
+536 KNFADLKSVLS
-547 QFIGKDEFSLKVDTG
+547 QFVGKDELSLKVDTG
-562 VKLDG
+562 LKLGG
-567 KSLVAYVRANIKDK
+567 KSLVAYVKANITDK

-590 FGADAIMKIDGSRA
+590 FGADAILKIDGSRS

-618 LNVALPFDKIGSLVD
+618 LNVALPFDKIGSLVELVKD
-633 LIKNNFGEELGE
+633 NFGEELGA
-645 LTDKLASVK
+645 LTDKLATIK

-667 AEIKKTETGYRLSIN
+667 VEIKKTETGYRLSIN

-687 ENKTLVAVVTS
+687 ENKTLVAVVTA
-698 DGAIKDLTVKYDKYS
+698 DGGIKDLTVKYGDYS
-713 VGVSGAGDFEFA
+713 VGVSGAGDYEFT

-735 AEFAEKAI
+735 VDLAEKAI
-743 TSLLPLIKNEGGYAV
+743 TSLLPLIKNEGGYAI
-758 DLTDVRLTL
+758 DLSGVKLTL
-767 GSNAY
+767 GNNVY
-772 AVNGSVKTDAKKN
+772 AVNGSVKIDAKKN

-796 KPFAKADIIIAD
+796 KPFAKADIKIVD
-808 GRIYGE
+808 GTIYGE
-814 VNGYRFTAN
+814 VNGYRFTAK
-823 IAAAES
+823 IARN

-849 GYNAYLDEIAD
+849 GYNAYLDEIAE
-860 LIKRFTTIDFKS
+860 LIKRFATIDFKS

-885 AESGKLTLELNGET
+885 AESGELTLELNGET

-923 KITDNVSVSV
+923 NITDNVSVSV

-983 VSGTDDDAKN
+983 VSGTDDNAKN

-1023 ITAELK
+1023 ITDELK

-1043 EEERLETSATLI
+1043 AEERVETSATLI

-1072 GSNIVTSLCESL
+1072 GSNIVTSICESL
-1084 KNLLDISVNVRI
+1084 KNLLDISINVRI
-1096 GDDFETCAT
+1096 GDGFETCAT

-1113 KTMLVKNGDSSHKY
+1113 KTMLVRNGDCSHKY
-1127 ADFSVEKCIDLAEI
+1127 ADFPVEKCIDIAEV

-1146 DTLKKLADVSAGGE
+1146 DTLKKLADVSDGGE
-1160 EPKKSWTF
+1160 ELKKSWTF
-1168 TLGSMNVVVKGKEY
+1168 TLGSMNVAVKGKEY

-1247 TIDSSDLK
+1247 TIESSDLK

-1274 LSVIPQIG
+1274 LSVVPQIG

-1287 NIGLANVVNLASL
+1287 NIGLSNVVNLATL
-1300 ASNATYDRE
+1300 VSNATYDRE
-1309 NGKAISVTIGGD
+1309 NDKAISVTIGGD
-1321 ALITG
+1321 ALIAG

-1332 TISNPK
+1332 TISNPRN
-1338 DGAVKLDVR
+1338 GAVKLDVR

-1370 AEFADIGYETKDHAN
+1370 EEFADIGYETKDHAN

-1396 VKTAN
+1396 VNTAN

-1450 LSRTNLNSTAKIAF
+1450 ISRTGLNSTAKIAF

-1502 CKKSVLHWGLYFES
+1502 CKKSALHWGLYFES

-1636 ISLVEA
+1636 ISLAEA
-1642 TEGDAKTTAQ
+1642 IDGDAKTTAK

>member
-13 KKKVITC
+13 KKKIVVC

-41 GLTNVVKPSSFES
+41 GLASVVKPSSFES

-66 DFASDEKAK
+66 DFASDENAK

-84 LRDAGSFRSV
+84 LHDAGSFRSV
-94 TSGKSESTVFGVKAV
+94 TNGKSESTVFGVKAV

-129 FGKYVKFADERFAHD
+129 YGKYVKFADERFAHD

-168 NFRRDGDKSE
+168 NFKRDKDKSE
-178 AEAQSRYLSRY
+178 EEAQNRYLSRY
-189 GCIGNGM
+189 GCLGNGM

-206 ISAKYSGRDDDGNYV
+206 TSAKYSGRDDDGNYV

-227 ISNSESGACYC
+227 ISNSENGACYC
-238 ILQEMKTNAGTEN
+238 ILQEMRTNAGTEN

-267 WVVRQIENKCN
+267 WVVKQIENKCH

-287 GADTYEHMIEVFD
+287 GADTYEHMLEVFD
-300 NIGGY
+300 NIGAY
-305 KSAKELPKYSE
+305 KSAKELPKYAE
-316 FEKKFNSTSEGEEEQ
+316 FEKKFNSTSAGGEEP

-354 KLTLNVNGKEVV
+354 KLTLNVNGKELV
-366 ANVTARIDTGDLSKT
+366 ANVTARIDTSDLAKT
-381 SVVAKIGDKLF
+381 SVIAKIGDKLF

-401 VSYDELKLKLSV
+401 ISYDELKLKLSI
-413 DEVKALIGKS
+413 DDVKALIGKS
-423 EGQQAEAAAPD
+423 DDKAETAASVEES
-434 AENAGIGEKEDT
+434 AEDGAKED
-446 GTDILSGI
+446 GETDILSGI

-468 DIAIPVEAGSFRIKV
+468 DIVIPVELGSFKIKV
-483 TVSGRKKVIS
+483 TVSGKKKVIS
-493 SDKNGKEK
+493 TDKNGKEK

-524 ETETEAI
+524 ETELKALS
-531 PEEEL
+531 EEEL
-536 KNFADIKPVLS
+536 KNFADLKSVLS
-547 QFIGKDEFSLKVDTG
+547 QFVGKDELSLKVDTG
-562 VKLDG
+562 LKLGG
-567 KSLVAYVRANIKDK
+567 KSLVAYVKANITDK

-590 FGADAIMKIDGSRA
+590 FGADAILKIDGSRS

-618 LNVALPFDKIGSLVD
+618 LNVVLPFDKIGSLVELVKD
-633 LIKNNFGEELGE
+633 NFGEELGA
-645 LTDKLASVK
+645 LTDKLATIK

-667 AEIKKTETGYRLSIN
+667 VEIKKTETGYRLSIN

-687 ENKTLVAVVTS
+687 ENKTLVAVVTA
-698 DGAIKDLTVKYDKYS
+698 DGEIKDLTVKYGDYS
-713 VGVSGAGDFEFA
+713 VGVSGAGDYEFT

-735 AEFAEKAI
+735 VDLAEKAI
-743 TSLLPLIKNEGGYAV
+743 TSLLPLIKNEGGYAI
-758 DLTDVRLTL
+758 DLSGVKLTL
-767 GSNAY
+767 GNNVY
-772 AVNGSVKTDAKKN
+772 AVNGSVKIDAKKN

-796 KPFAKADIIIAD
+796 KPFAKADIKIVD
-808 GRIYGE
+808 GTIYGE
-814 VNGYRFTAN
+814 VNGYKFAAK
-823 IAAAES
+823 IAQN
-829 GAVAQSGENAKAAF
+829 GAVAQSGENAKATF

-849 GYNAYLDEIAD
+849 GYNAYLDEIAE
-860 LIKRFTTIDFKS
+860 LIKKFTTIDFKS

-885 AESGKLTLELNGET
+885 AESGELTLELNGET

-923 KITDNVSVSV
+923 NITDNVSVSV

-983 VSGTDDDAKN
+983 VSGTDDNAKN

-1023 ITAELK
+1023 ITDELK

-1043 EEERLETSATLI
+1043 AEERVETSATLI

-1072 GSNIVTSLCESL
+1072 GSNIVTSICESL
-1084 KNLLDISVNVRI
+1084 KNLLDISINVRI
-1096 GDDFETCAT
+1096 GDGFETCAT

-1113 KTMLVKNGDSSHKY
+1113 KTMLVRNGDCSHKY
-1127 ADFSVEKCIDLAEI
+1127 ADFSVEKCIDIAEV

-1146 DTLKKLADVSAGGE
+1146 DTLKKLADVSDGGE
-1160 EPKKSWTF
+1160 ELKKSWTF
-1168 TLGSMNVVVKGKEY
+1168 TLGSMNVAVKGKEY

-1247 TIDSSDLK
+1247 TIESSDLK

-1274 LSVIPQIG
+1274 LSVVPQIG

-1287 NIGLANVVNLASL
+1287 NIGLSNVVNLATL
-1300 ASNATYDRE
+1300 VSNATYDRE
-1309 NGKAISVTIGGD
+1309 NDKAISVTIGGD
-1321 ALITG
+1321 ALIAG

-1370 AEFADIGYETKDHAN
+1370 EEFADIGYETKDHVN

-1401 RASYRLVGNVPVH
+1401 RTSYHLVGHLPVK
-1414 LSALGIVNADV
+1414 LKALGIPIE
-1425 TIGVDLKIDIEKRK
+1425 TFVDLDVKVDIKKQK
-1439 GQSDVVYIALK
+1439 GQSDIVYVAVKLTREDIRSGFINLK
-1450 LSRTNLNSTAKIAF
+1450 RTVFA
-1464 NDEGGYSYLFFDN
+1464 DCGGDSYLYFDGEN
-1477 VSNTVTIKR
+1477 QEVTIKR
-1486 NSLNTYKY
+1486 NIYKSRSSKSKEVDLNETY
-1494 CTKCGSFN
+1494 
-1502 CKKSVLHWGLYFES
+1502 
-1516 RQLTDV
+1516 
-1522 QKNNSCGY
+1522 
-1530 DVTVSAEEFKSG
+1530 TVEEFKSNITENILKL
-1542 MVNYLMEMINFID
+1542 VNFSNDVNKEIIN
-1555 SIKNAI
+1555 
-1561 TGATSSKA
+1561 SKPNE

-1587 LNVDLKPIDDVLGS
+1587 LNVDLKPIDDVLGD
-1601 GVINIRH
+1601 GTIIIYHDAN
-1608 NADGELVSLDG
+1608 GELTSLGG
-1619 NLVVL
+1619 NITVL
-1624 NITGV
+1624 NVIGGGV
-1629 SCTGTFD
+1629 TCVATID
-1636 ISLVEA
+1636 ISLAQA
-1642 TEGDAKTTAQ
+1642 TEGDAKTTVQ